1 MSSTYITSQIN
12 STGSFNDQVVA
23 GQAVLQ
29 SVTILPSV
37 VVNQPTSRAT
47 AIPTVGQ
54 KGSFKLF
61 KATNIA
67 SAQTVTINNPYV
79 KLSSLPLLSVQTP
92 GTDRFFLQVRSI
104 TNGSFVL
111 EFTASGTAVDQEP
124 VFNYIIL

>member
-1 MSSTYITSQIN
+1 MSSNYITSQIN

-37 VVNQPTSRAT
+37 VVNQLTSRTT
-47 AIPTVGQ
+47 AISTVGQ

-61 KATNIA
+61 QASNIA

-79 KLSSLPLLSVQTP
+79 KLSSVPLLSVQTP
-92 GTDRFFLQVRSI
+92 GTDVFTLKVRSI
-104 TNGSFVL
+104 TSGSFVL
-111 EFTASGTAVDQEP
+111 EFTASGTAVDQQP